1 MRLRLVDDWFYQS
14 NARRDATDFLE
25 RSGSSEEVYKLGS
38 SKKHVSALAQDVCNE
53 LARQYPFTEDFKFKV
68 GFPWDRLFEISVTP
82 TDRKK

>member
-38 SKKHVSALAQDVCNE
+38 SKKHVSALAQDVCDE
-53 LARQYPFTEDFKFKV
+53 LARKYPFTEDFKFKV
-68 GFPWDRLFEISVTP
+68 SFPWDRLFEISVTP
-82 TDRKK
+82 TGRKK